1 MNTTPSYTMTQTEF
15 FFNETENLTHCF
27 EPISLKEM
35 DSVKL
40 MDRVD
45 VKYVIPI
52 QTLPKVLFEAQT
64 KYRIL
69 EVGNKRLC
77 NYETLYYDTADLQL
91 YNHHLKNRA
100 NRYKIRSRNY
110 VDSDLRF
117 FEVKFK
123 NNKGRTIKTRIKR
136 ETINQQM
143 DIDSAEFLKQSTPL
157 SHLDFTGII
166 WVDYTRITL
175 VSKQSLERLTIDLKL
190 TFRNNRHQKAYPEIA
205 IAEVKQEKSS
215 GSPFIDIMKQFH
227 IRQGS
232 ISKYCFGIISLYE
245 GIPYNTFKPNLQRIH
260 KLINQYDFAPGNN
273 LNRPVSMA

>member
-1 MNTTPSYTMTQTEF
+1 MNTPAPYSITKTEF
-15 FFNETENLTHCF
+15 FFNEIENLTHVF

-35 DSVKL
+35 DNVKL

-52 QTLPKVLFEAQT
+52 QILPKVLLEARD

-69 EVGNKRLC
+69 EVENKRLC

-91 YNHHLKNRA
+91 YNSHLKNRA

-117 FEVKFK
+117 FEIKFK
-123 NNKGRTIKTRIKR
+123 NNKGRTVKTRIKR

-143 DIDSAEFLKQSTPL
+143 DIDSTEFLRQSTPL
-157 SHLDFTGII
+157 SHLDFTGIM

-175 VSKQSLERLTIDLKL
+175 VSIQSLERLTIDLKL
-190 TFRNNRHQKAYPEIA
+190 TFRNSSNSKVYPEIA
-205 IAEVKQEKSS
+205 IAEVKQEKAS

-232 ISKYCFGIISLYE
+232 ISKYCLGIISLFE
-245 GIPYNTFKPNLQRIH
+245 GIPYNTFKPHLQRIH
-260 KLINQYDFAPGNN
+260 KLINQYDITTGNN
-273 LNRPVSMA
+273 FYRPVSMA